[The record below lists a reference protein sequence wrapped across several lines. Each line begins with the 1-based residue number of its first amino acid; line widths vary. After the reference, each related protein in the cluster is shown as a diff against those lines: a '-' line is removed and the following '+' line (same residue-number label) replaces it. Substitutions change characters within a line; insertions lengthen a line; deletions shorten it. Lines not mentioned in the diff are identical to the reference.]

1 MIRFFDI
8 LISIITLFFLLPFFL
23 IISVIIKIDSRGPII
38 FKQKRVGLNK
48 KTFYLYKLR
57 TMNNNNTLNFE
68 DIKISNEVTR
78 VGFLLRKYK
87 IDELP
92 QFFNVLKNDMSIV
105 GPRPEIEKYITNY
118 SKYDAKFIFTNKPGI
133 TDFASITYFNEE
145 NIFKKNQ
152 MVQNISKHE
161 YYIKYILPKKIKLSL
176 IFLKNKSLKLYFKII
191 ILTFLSIIKNK
202 NARIIKIVNKE

>member
-8 LISIITLFFLLPFFL
+8 LISIIALFFLLPFYL

-48 KTFYLYKLR
+48 KTFYIYKLR
-57 TMNNNNTLNFE
+57 TMNNNNRFNFG
-68 DIKISNEVTR
+68 DIKVSNEVTR
-78 VGFLLRKYK
+78 VGFFLRKYK

-92 QFFNVLKNDMSIV
+92 QFFNVLKNGMSIV
-105 GPRPEIEKYITNY
+105 GPRPEIKKYITYYLTN
-118 SKYDAKFIFTNKPGI
+118 DAKFIFMNKPGL
-133 TDFASITYFNEE
+133 TDFASITFFNED

-152 MVQNISKHE
+152 LVQNISKDE
-161 YYIKYILPKKIKLSL
+161 YYTKFILPKKIKLSL

-191 ILTFLSIIKNK
+191 LLTFLSIIKNK
-202 NARIIKIVNKE
+202 NARIKKIL

>member
-8 LISIITLFFLLPFFL
+8 LISIIALFFLLPFYL

-48 KTFYLYKLR
+48 KTFYIYKLR
-57 TMNNNNTLNFE
+57 TMNNNNRFNFG
-68 DIKISNEVTR
+68 DIKVSNEVTR
-78 VGFLLRKYK
+78 VGFFLRKYK

-105 GPRPEIEKYITNY
+105 GPRPEIKKYITYYLTN
-118 SKYDAKFIFTNKPGI
+118 DAKFIFMNKPGL
-133 TDFASITYFNEE
+133 TDFASITFFNED

-152 MVQNISKHE
+152 LVQNISKDE
-161 YYIKYILPKKIKLSL
+161 YYTKFILPKKIKLSL

-191 ILTFLSIIKNK
+191 LLTFLSIIKNK
-202 NARIIKIVNKE
+202 NARIKKIL